1 MEAKKFIHDE
11 LSAFIERFAKTRVR
25 YKYDPNALVHIVEV
39 LPNEVYSLDR
49 DYIEWENDCYNR
61 FIAEFPTETL
71 CFISDNAII
80 DIIEPELVLEGSE
93 YEGSL
98 SQNYDG
104 LFVIKV
110 SYREMPFEKVTF
122 SECKSDNSMNK
133 FDIPDDIPK
142 TYFESG
148 ILNAA

>member
-71 CFISDNAII
+71 CFISDDAII
-80 DIIEPELVLEGSE
+80 EITAPDLVLEGTK
-93 YEGSL
+93 YVQDCL
-98 SQNYDG
+98 YKNYGDG
-104 LFVIKV
+104 FSIQVF
-110 SYREMPFEKVTF
+110 YRDMQFENVTY
-122 SECKSDNSMNK
+122 SECRRDNSMSQ
-133 FDIPDDIPK
+133 FYIPS